1 MLLVKVQSTIYR
13 GGYFGFTW
21 IITYHK
27 ALYLKAYGRYDVCC
41 LQSFWQSTAKTREFL
56 PLNVDSLCLQR
67 PPQAASAIP
76 CSLPEI
82 PRPRTTLCPY
92 KRGFLPF
99 VLSTAHGSSLH

>member
-41 LQSFWQSTAKTREFL
+41 LRWL
-56 PLNVDSLCLQR
+56 
-67 PPQAASAIP
+67 ASANMQTDVNR
-76 CSLPEI
+76 SVDKAFGNQQQ
-82 PRPRTTLCPY
+82 
-92 KRGFLPF
+92 KRENFY
-99 VLSTAHGSSLH
+99 H